1 MTVTI
6 AGDSLTLEELLR
18 VARLREPVRLGDDV
32 PARVQAGH
40 EVVRR
45 ALDRNDA
52 VYGLTTG
59 VGVRKRTRVD
69 PAALGEFNRRLILDH
84 LVAQGPPAPEP
95 VVRAQ
100 ATLLANGLARGT
112 AGVRLELVARI
123 VEALNDDRLPPVRTL
138 GSLGQADLPANA
150 DLARG
155 LVDGFA
161 LEAKEG
167 LALLNHNAY
176 STALAALALADARKL
191 LQTVDVLAALDL
203 EALGANV
210 SLLHPAIARHRPFPG
225 LRDTIERLR
234 SLLEGSYLWQ
244 EGAARSLQDPLTFR
258 TVPHVHG
265 AARDALDFAG
275 RQLGIEL
282 NASQENPLVV
292 VDEDRIVS
300 VGNFDVL
307 PLAAALDFV
316 RIALS
321 PVLMGAAERAVK
333 LLQSPL
339 TGLPEG
345 LAAEPGLA
353 AFSLSEFGVSVQAL
367 AAEAR
372 LLAQPV
378 SVETASTS
386 HHEAIE
392 DRITLAP
399 LAARRLAEMVGLGER
414 VAAIELLVGAQA
426 IDLRGRPRLGA
437 GTGVAYRRARELVSA
452 TGRDDAPPP
461 DLEPLRE
468 LVASGDLASELPPSP
483 PAPVA

>member
-1 MTVTI
+1 VTVTI
-6 AGDSLTLEELLR
+6 AGDSLTLDELLR
-18 VARLREPVRLGDDV
+18 VARLHEPVRLDDEV

-40 EVVRR
+40 DVVRR

-69 PAALGEFNRRLILDH
+69 AAELGEFNRMLVLDH

-100 ATLLANGLARGT
+100 ATLLANGFARGT
-112 AGVRLELVARI
+112 AGVRLELVRRI
-123 VEALNDDRLPPVRTL
+123 VDALNHDRLPVVRTL
-138 GSLGQADLPANA
+138 GSLGQSDLPANA
-150 DLARG
+150 DLAQG

-167 LALLNHNAY
+167 LALLNHNAF

-191 LQTVDVLAALDL
+191 LETLDVLAALDL

-210 SLLHPAIARHRPFPG
+210 SLLHPAISRHRPFPG
-225 LRDTIERLR
+225 LRATVERLR
-234 SLLEGSYLWQ
+234 LLLDGSYLWD

-265 AARDALDFAG
+265 AARDGLAFAE

-292 VDEDRIVS
+292 VEDDRIVS
-300 VGNFDVL
+300 VGNFDAL
-307 PLAAALDFV
+307 PLAAALDV
-316 RIALS
+316 ARIALS
-321 PVLMGAAERAVK
+321 PVLMCASERAVK

-345 LAAEPGLA
+345 LAVERGLA
-353 AFSLSEFGVSVQAL
+353 TGSLSEFGVVVQAL

-378 SVETASTS
+378 SVETASTI
-386 HHEAIE
+386 HHEGIE

-399 LAARRLAEMVGLGER
+399 LAARRLSEMVGLGER
-414 VAAIELLVGAQA
+414 VAAVELLIAAQA

-437 GTGVAYRRARELVSA
+437 GTGVAYRRARELAPA
-452 TGRDDAPPP
+452 TGRDDAPLA

-468 LVASGDLASELPPSP
+468 LVASGDIASGSSGIS
-483 PAPVA
+483 